1 MYLGFLIHLVLHF
14 IIIQSGIY
22 RRRQTNDGDG
32 GGGDDGDDPEDEPL
46 FFSLDSN

>member
-14 IIIQSGIY
+14 IIIHSRIY

-32 GGGDDGDDPEDEPL
+32 GGGDGDDPEDEPL